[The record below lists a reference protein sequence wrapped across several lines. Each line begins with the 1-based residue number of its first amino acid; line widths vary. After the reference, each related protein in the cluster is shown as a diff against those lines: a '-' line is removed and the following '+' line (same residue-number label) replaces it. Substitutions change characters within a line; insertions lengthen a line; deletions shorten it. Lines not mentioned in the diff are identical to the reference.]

1 MIIITLTFL
10 VGLLS
15 LVTIYLFP
23 EFYKR
28 ILYILFFSDLFII
41 IIISPAE
48 IFISAY
54 ISIFLT
60 FSLVVMILLNRTI
73 KIDFV
78 AIFMAWFLINS
89 LISWGLSYVITNFRL
104 ITYPCTAFAVYF
116 MLSRLSDQKAIRF
129 FVSVL
134 IASVFLEAAIG
145 ISQSFIGFPAFPGIV
160 DELYTHDRN
169 YLAYIIPSISSIVN
183 QGSGT
188 FEHFNG
194 LGGFLSLAV
203 PIIWGYWLSNKN
215 EKSRLIILLVA
226 VLGVITTYSRGALL
240 GSIIGII
247 FIYLYRSKISKTKF
261 FRNLLIVSVLFLL
274 IGGSIIQNYYQ
285 STENFSSRFDT
296 WSFAMDIALGN
307 LDKLILGYGVF
318 FFRENFLG
326 LANSLTDL
334 HSGQLQIFL
343 ELGIVGF
350 ILFMILFIN
359 AIKKAIKENN
369 ILKLSLAGGVLAFF
383 FHQLLDNAI
392 FSFTGILMFG
402 IIGIINSDISLK
414 SFEKIWSHNHKEN
427 IEPIGNI

>member
-1 MIIITLTFL
+1 MIIIALTFL
-10 VGLLS
+10 VGMLS
-15 LVTIYLFP
+15 LLTIYLFP
-23 EFYKR
+23 EFYKKV
-28 ILYILFFSDLFII
+28 LYILFFSDLFIVI
-41 IIISPAE
+41 VINPTELYA
-48 IFISAY
+48 SAY

-60 FSLVVMILLNRTI
+60 FSLVIMILVHRKI
-73 KIDFV
+73 KIDYV
-78 AIFMAWFLINS
+78 TIFMMWFFVNS
-89 LISWGLSYVITNFRL
+89 LMSWGLSYVITNFRL

-116 MLSRLSDQKAIRF
+116 MLSRLSDQKTIRF

-134 IASVFLEAAIG
+134 IASVFLEAVIG
-145 ISQSFIGFPAFPGIV
+145 ISQSFIGFPVFPHIV

-169 YLAYIIPSISSIVN
+169 YLAYIIPSISSLVN

-194 LGGFLSLAV
+194 LGGFLSLTV
-203 PIIWGYWLSNKN
+203 PIIWGYWLSNKSD
-215 EKSRLIILLVA
+215 KPRFIILLIA

-247 FIYLYRSKISKTKF
+247 FIYLYRSNVSKTKI
-261 FRNLLIVSVLFLL
+261 FRNLLIISVLIILV
-274 IGGSIIQNYYQ
+274 GGSIIQNYYQ

-296 WSFAMDIALGN
+296 WSFAMDIALRN
-307 LDKLILGYGVF
+307 FDKLIFGYGVF

-326 LANSLTDL
+326 LAESLTDL

-350 ILFMILFIN
+350 ILFMILFIK
-359 AIKKAIKENN
+359 AIKKAVKENN

-414 SFEKIWSHNHKEN
+414 SFEKIWSHNYKEN